1 MILFKGA
8 LRELHLM
15 LHPREVRAVRVE
27 GKPVEEDT
35 VRGVSSY
42 FILYILV
49 FVFSIMGLLLI
60 ERTDL
65 LTAFT
70 AVTSCMNNV
79 GPGLGEI
86 GFAAGGSFGGF
97 TIAGKLLLSFNML
110 VGRLELFP
118 ILILFLPSAWSKK

>member
-1 MILFKGA
+1 
-8 LRELHLM
+8 
-15 LHPREVRAVRVE
+15 
-27 GKPVEEDT
+27 VEEDT